1 MGIAFRTGSEE
12 VTVNEPQDQEIANL
26 EVDWLEWVCGAI
38 EGTVTDVDNNPVA
51 GVLVKAVDTEN
62 PENVFYAITNEEGFY
77 AICVPTGTYDVFV
90 LDCDENCFEDLD
102 ENNNNSTMV

>member
-1 MGIAFRTGSEE
+1 MGIAFRTDTGTVS
-12 VTVNEPQDQEIANL
+12 VNEPQDQEIMNF
-26 EVDWLEWVCGAI
+26 EVDWVEWICGAI
-38 EGTVTDVDNNPVA
+38 EGTVTDVNDNPVA

-90 LDCDENCFEDLD
+90 LDWDEDCFEEPND
-102 ENNNNSTMV
+102 NNNSSMV